1 MKQILFI
8 LCSFVAVTGLKA
20 QHCGWDNS
28 NIIIVDV
35 RDIQTGNIINGLELI
50 LADSKGKPY
59 TSEWNINDRVSFIP
73 RSDTLKFGQNV
84 RSKGQKFSE
93 VWGPFPFG
101 EGYYMLRVYYNNY
114 PEFNKKGTDQIIIRD
129 IDGNRNLGDFET
141 AYVTFSPQ
149 NIVPLCMDTPIW
161 HRKGFVDEI
170 KITVFMKLKE
180 KSE

>member
-1 MKQILFI
+1 MLYSEISL
-8 LCSFVAVTGLKA
+8 
-20 QHCGWDNS
+20 
-28 NIIIVDV
+28 NI
-35 RDIQTGNIINGLELI
+35 
-50 LADSKGKPY
+50 
-59 TSEWNINDRVSFIP
+59 
-73 RSDTLKFGQNV
+73 
-84 RSKGQKFSE
+84 
-93 VWGPFPFG
+93 
-101 EGYYMLRVYYNNY
+101 YYNNY